1 MNRPNQDELSPAL
14 SRAVAALPEPL
25 EAAVAAA
32 QQRLSVRLAQAS
44 RAPRARAGRWLAV
57 AASAAAALV
66 LVVALPFFTGDGD
79 AFAAAQQHLRSFQRL
94 AMDVTQRYRGEVIQT
109 SRTVVDAQGV
119 LRTDVGSQL
128 SVVVDPPR
136 GRVLTLLHEPRE
148 AMLVAFAPG
157 PVAES
162 DPLQWLQDV
171 REFHGQATALP
182 RTRLIDGRVAQGWRL
197 DVRGN
202 RMVLWTD
209 RDGLPLSLQMQ
220 GGAGLQIDYRFEF
233 EPDLPEGLL
242 SSDIPAGYTEVR
254 PDAD

>member
-1 MNRPNQDELSPAL
+1 MTRHFDHELSPAL
-14 SRAVAALPEPL
+14 AKAVAALPEAAD
-25 EAAVAAA
+25 AAVDAA
-32 QQRLSVRLAQAS
+32 QQRLAARLAQAP

-66 LVVALPFFTGDGD
+66 LVVALPLFTGGGD
-79 AFAAAQQHLRSFQRL
+79 AFAAAQQHLRTFQRL

-119 LRTDVGSQL
+119 LRTDVGTQL
-128 SVVVDPPR
+128 SVIVDPPR

-148 AMLVAFAPG
+148 ALLVAFAPA
-157 PVAES
+157 PMAPA

-171 REFHGQATALP
+171 RDFQGQATALP
-182 RTRLIDGRVAQGWRL
+182 ETRMIDGRVAQGWQL
-197 DVRGN
+197 DVRGS
-202 RMVLWTD
+202 RLVLWTD

-220 GGAGLQIDYRFEF
+220 GGAELQIDYRFEF

-242 SSDIPAGYTEVR
+242 SSDIPAGYTEVT
-254 PDAD
+254 PDED